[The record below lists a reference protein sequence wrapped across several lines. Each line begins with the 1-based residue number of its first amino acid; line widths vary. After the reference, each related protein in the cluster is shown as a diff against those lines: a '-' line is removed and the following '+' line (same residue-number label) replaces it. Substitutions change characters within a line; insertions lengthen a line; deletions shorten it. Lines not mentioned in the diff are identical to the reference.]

1 MTYEP
6 VPDEEGG
13 GELRRLQ
20 ADGLIQRVDGVYR
33 TTTRW
38 QTAMARSAL
47 RLYRQGAR
55 DDDLRVPV
63 ASALVEL
70 YGNELHDE
78 EMARLVEALLPIEA
92 VELRPP

>member
-1 MTYEP
+1 
-6 VPDEEGG
+6 VG
-13 GELRRLQ
+13 
-20 ADGLIQRVDGVYR
+20 GVYR

-38 QTAMARSAL
+38 QAAMARSAL

-70 YGNELHDE
+70 YGANLLDE
-78 EMARLVEALLPIEA
+78 EIAQLVETLLPIER
-92 VELRPP
+92 VELHPPQP